1 MRCAVL
7 VLPMLS
13 SLVSAASVSANVAW
27 PVANLYSKPSM
38 DADVVSQAIYG
49 TGVGILEEKPGWA
62 RVRTPD
68 EYTGWMEESAL
79 RKPHEGEPAY
89 AASGRIARVESLF
102 ANLYQEPDAT
112 RHAPVLTVPFET
124 RLVVEAEP
132 KDNDARWI
140 EILLVDRRTAWIQR
154 GDVSFDNPPLSL
166 AALAGFSKRFLGL
179 PYLWGGTSTFGF
191 DCSGFVQMLYRRV
204 GVMLPRD
211 AQPQADWSG
220 LAPVR
225 RADLRPGDLLYFG
238 QSPGKITHTGMYIG
252 RGEFINATAHEH
264 PCVRIDK
271 LGDAYWTKLLV
282 AARRLK

>member
-1 MRCAVL
+1 
-7 VLPMLS
+7 MLS
-13 SLVSAASVSANVAW
+13 SLVSAASVSANVAR
-27 PVANLYSKPSM
+27 PVANMHSKPSM

-68 EYTGWMEESAL
+68 EYTGWMEEGAL
-79 RKPHEGEPAY
+79 HRLREDGPGY
-89 AASGRIARVESLF
+89 AASGRIAGVESLF
-102 ANLYQEPDAT
+102 ANVYQEPDVT
-112 RHAPVLTVPFET
+112 KHAPVMTVPFET
-124 RLVVEAEP
+124 RLVVQAEP
-132 KDNDARWI
+132 KEDGARWI
-140 EILLVDRRTAWIQR
+140 QVVLVDRRTAWIQR
-154 GDVSFDNPPLSL
+154 GDISFDNAPLSV

-191 DCSGFVQMLYRRV
+191 DCSGFVQMLYRRI

-220 LAPVR
+220 LVPIECAH
-225 RADLRPGDLLYFG
+225 LRPGDLLYFG
-238 QSPGKITHTGMYIG
+238 KSPGKITHTGMYLG
-252 RGEFINATAHEH
+252 AGEFIDATTHDH
-264 PCVRIDK
+264 PAVQIDK

>member
-1 MRCAVL
+1 
-7 VLPMLS
+7 MLS
-13 SLVSAASVSANVAW
+13 SLVSAATVSANVAR
-27 PVANLYSKPSM
+27 PVANMYSKPSM

-68 EYTGWMEESAL
+68 EYTGWMEEGAL
-79 RKPHEGEPAY
+79 RKLGEGEPGY
-89 AASGRIARVESLF
+89 AASGRVARVVSLF
-102 ANLYQEPDAT
+102 ANVYHEPDVT
-112 RHAPVLTVPFET
+112 RHAPLLTVPFET

-132 KDNDARWI
+132 KEDGARWI
-140 EILLVDRRTAWIQR
+140 QVLLVDRRTDWIQR
-154 GDVSFDNPPLSL
+154 GDVGFDDAPLSV

-191 DCSGFVQMLYRRV
+191 DCSGFVQMLYRRI

-220 LAPVR
+220 LVPVE
-225 RADLRPGDLLYFG
+225 RANLRSGDLLYFG
-238 QSPGKITHTGMYIG
+238 QSPNKITHTGMYIG
-252 RGEFINATAHEH
+252 AGEFIDATTHDH
-264 PCVRIDK
+264 PAVQIDK

>member
-1 MRCAVL
+1 
-7 VLPMLS
+7 MLS
-13 SLVSAASVSANVAW
+13 SLVSAATVSANVAR
-27 PVANLYSKPSM
+27 PVANMYSKPSM
-38 DADVVSQAIYG
+38 DADVVSQTIYG

-68 EYTGWMEESAL
+68 EYTGWMEEGAL
-79 RKPHEGEPAY
+79 RKLGEGEPGY
-89 AASGRIARVESLF
+89 AASGRVARVVSLF
-102 ANLYQEPDAT
+102 ANAYHEPDVT
-112 RHAPVLTVPFET
+112 RHAPLLTVPFET

-132 KDNDARWI
+132 KEDGARWI
-140 EILLVDRRTAWIQR
+140 QVLLVDRRTAWIQR
-154 GDVSFDNPPLSL
+154 GDVGFDDAPLSV

-191 DCSGFVQMLYRRV
+191 DCSGFVQMLYRRI

-220 LAPVR
+220 LVPVE
-225 RADLRPGDLLYFG
+225 RANLRSGDLLYFG
-238 QSPGKITHTGMYIG
+238 QSPNKITHTGMYIG
-252 RGEFINATAHEH
+252 AGEFIDATTHDH
-264 PCVRIDK
+264 PAVQIDK